1 MFLGPFLLGGITGV
15 AVAPWIYGY
24 GRPAPYPYY
33 SPYYYPRRGYY
44 W

>member
-15 AVAPWIYGY
+15 AVAPWFYGY
-24 GRPAPYPYY
+24 RSYPLRYYPY
-33 SPYYYPRRGYY
+33 RRYY